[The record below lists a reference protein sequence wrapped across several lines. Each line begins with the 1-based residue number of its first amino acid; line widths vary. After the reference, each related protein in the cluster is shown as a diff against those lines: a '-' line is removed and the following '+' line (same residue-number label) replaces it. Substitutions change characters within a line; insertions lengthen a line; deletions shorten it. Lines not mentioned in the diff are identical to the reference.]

1 MITENSG
8 IGRRHFSNILV
19 FDAVTKQIVLLDTYL
34 ITNLVKW
41 VCLHCTIAL
50 FLVH

>member
-19 FDAVTKQIVLLDTYL
+19 FDAVTKQIVLLDT
-34 ITNLVKW
+34 NLVKW
-41 VCLHCTIAL
+41 VCLHCTIAV